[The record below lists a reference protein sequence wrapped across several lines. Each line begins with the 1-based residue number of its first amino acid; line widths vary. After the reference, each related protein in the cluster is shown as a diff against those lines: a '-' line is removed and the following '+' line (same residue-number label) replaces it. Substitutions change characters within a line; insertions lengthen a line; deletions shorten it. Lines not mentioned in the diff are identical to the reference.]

1 MSLLRNQP
9 VNPLNKP
16 AVAEQAPPV
25 QELDQVTM
33 ATLPAET
40 AEHIAHQVIPATNP
54 LPVQAS
60 QGHFNDGFDD
70 LDEELGFGSF
80 SRIKLDSGIFWL
92 DDQKF
97 GTSFNCNIFQVRK
110 VYIHRS
116 KEQGD
121 DAQAVWCYEDFDQNP
136 NAMTT
141 NGEPVASVLSRWRA
155 EGHDPVKRITYEA
168 AATIVGGEHDGQI
181 ATLSIP
187 QASTKKFAGY
197 SKVMTM
203 TKGLRVPQV
212 ITKVSVGDPI
222 KSGTRSFQPWVFEY
236 AGVYQA
242 AQAA

>member
-9 VNPLNKP
+9 VNPLNNP
-16 AVAEQAPPV
+16 AVVAEQAPPV
-25 QELDQVTM
+25 DVIEQEITV
-33 ATLPAET
+33 ET
-40 AEHIAHQVIPATNP
+40 APVAYQNTAVAPAALP

-70 LDEELGFGSF
+70 LDDELGFGSF
-80 SRIKLDSGIFWL
+80 SRIKLDAGIFWL

-116 KEQGD
+116 MEQGD
-121 DAQAVWCYEDFDQNP
+121 DAQAVWSYEDFDQNP

-168 AATIVGGEHDGQI
+168 AATIIGGEHDGHI

-212 ITKVSVGDPI
+212 VTKVSVGDPI
-222 KSGTRSFQPWVFEY
+222 KSGSRSFQPWVFEY
-236 AGVYQA
+236 AGVHQA